1 MRIGERL
8 VRAGLV
14 TREQLQEALS
24 AQVVHGGRLGT
35 ILIERSWI
43 TLDRMAQALA
53 EHHGVPAALE
63 ADFADA
69 DTELQQQ
76 LDPELAA
83 EYRAIPLRA
92 ESDTRRVVVAVI
104 DPDDT
109 GASAE
114 LAEAFGCEV
123 ILAVAPELRV
133 FYQLE
138 RVYGIRRPNRM
149 LRVRTDSY
157 HTVEPEDYQ
166 AEREVDLRRGDSG
179 DLELDQDEPPPSTPS
194 GRERRRFVRTLSDV
208 EPPEPPARLARIAI
222 KRVAVGCGELPIED
236 IATFDD
242 RLRAVRRATERDR
255 VGDLV
260 ITSLRRDL
268 GVDAGV
274 ILVIREEVAIGWKGF
289 VAGGQADAVEA
300 VAIPLAQ
307 PSILRPC
314 YRDATTFV
322 GCPAEVA
329 TDIDHRL
336 WTLLGSEAP
345 ADVTV
350 VPVAPDGHVVCLLY
364 AHVLS
369 PRSLD
374 AHTLRGVRALAQST
388 TSAFERLIRA
398 ARR

>member
-35 ILIERSWI
+35 NLIERAWI
-43 TLDRMAQALA
+43 TLDCMAQVLA

-63 ADFADA
+63 ADFAGADA
-69 DTELQQQ
+69 ELQER
-76 LDPELAA
+76 LAPELAA

-92 ESDTRRVVVAVI
+92 ETETRRVVVAVI

-123 ILAVAPELRV
+123 ILAVAPELRI

-149 LRVRTDSY
+149 LRVRTDSFHAAEPDEY
-157 HTVEPEDYQ
+157 EVELD
-166 AEREVDLRRGDSG
+166 VDLRKGDTV
-179 DLELDQDEPPPSTPS
+179 DEPLEDDAPPSAPP

-208 EPPEPPARLARIAI
+208 EPPEAPARLARIAI
-222 KRVAVGCGELPIED
+222 KRVAVGSGELPIED

-242 RLRAVRRATERDR
+242 RLRAVRQATGRNR

-260 ITSLRRDL
+260 IASLRRDL
-268 GVDAGV
+268 DVDAGV

-289 VAGGQADAVEA
+289 VAGGQADAVES

-350 VPVAPDGHVVCLLY
+350 VPVAPGGHVVCLIY

-398 ARR
+398 AQR